1 MLTTFDT
8 DEDVGGSAPAGAS
21 GFLLKDAGPTD
32 LLAAIRAAHR
42 GESVVAPAV
51 TRRLI
56 DAYVLAPPPGAT
68 DRIPTGL
75 AADPGRGDR
84 SESRLGRLT
93 DREREVLVAVG
104 QGLSNQEIA
113 GRLHLA
119 EATVKTHLGAI
130 LRKLGPARP
139 RSGRRPGPRVRT
151 RPAPPLTTTRHSPG
165 PAPAARPPLPGPA
178 PTARRHSARPWIPA
192 ACHSPATGSRCRA
205 SSGANFSARD
215 ELFTDISDIS
225 QQQVITCGVVDR
237 RTRPRNEGAR

>member
-1 MLTTFDT
+1 MSDQPVRVFLVDDQQLVRAGFAMILDATPDMVVAGQAADGQEALDILLGPDAPAVDVVLMDVRMPRLDGVEATRRLRLRPGAPAVVVLTTFDA
-8 DEDVGGSAPAGAS
+8 DEDVVAALRAGAS

-56 DAYVLAPPPGAT
+56 DAYVLARPPAPPTGFATEPATDPGA
-68 DRIPTGL
+68 
-75 AADPGRGDR
+75 AGRSD
-84 SESRLGRLT
+84 ERLGRLT

-130 LRKLGPARP
+130 LRKLGLRDRVQAVVLAHESGLVPPRP
-139 RSGRRPGPRVRT
+139 
-151 RPAPPLTTTRHSPG
+151 
-165 PAPAARPPLPGPA
+165 
-178 PTARRHSARPWIPA
+178 
-192 ACHSPATGSRCRA
+192 
-205 SSGANFSARD
+205 
-215 ELFTDISDIS
+215 
-225 QQQVITCGVVDR
+225 
-237 RTRPRNEGAR
+237 